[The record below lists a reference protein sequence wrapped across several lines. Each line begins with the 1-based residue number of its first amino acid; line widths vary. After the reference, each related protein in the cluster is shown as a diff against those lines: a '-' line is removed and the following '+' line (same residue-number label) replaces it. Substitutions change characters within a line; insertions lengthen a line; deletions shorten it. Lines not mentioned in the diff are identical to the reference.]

1 MNPVRGILLKL
12 CAVLLF
18 SIMAALI
25 KASAPHVPPWQ
36 AVFFRS
42 FFALPVIL
50 IWIASRGT
58 IREGLRVSDP
68 ISHFWRGFIGTTA
81 MALAFAALGLLPLPE
96 VTAIGFTAPL
106 MTVIF
111 AAMFLGERIR
121 LFRLSAVGIG
131 LVGVVIILYPRLSFL
146 GLEEAQTLATL
157 GAFLALGSAVFRA
170 LAHVYIRKLTKTD
183 QTSAIVFFFSLTAS
197 CLSFL
202 TIPLGWVMPTPQ
214 EFLFLIGAGLVGG
227 AAQIFLTSGYRCAEA
242 GVLAPFDYVSM
253 IFSLLIGW
261 FIFAE
266 APTWVMLAGATLI
279 IGSGITIIWRER
291 QLGVRRSKA
300 RANLTPQG

>member
-1 MNPVRGILLKL
+1 MNPLRGIILKL

-25 KASAPHVPPWQ
+25 NASAPHVPPWQ

-50 IWIASRGT
+50 IWIASRGR
-58 IREGLRVSDP
+58 IRDGLKVSDP

-81 MALAFAALGLLPLPE
+81 MALGFAALGLLPLPE

-131 LVGVVIILYPRLSFL
+131 LIGVLIILYPRL
-146 GLEEAQTLATL
+146 GVIGMEEAQALATL

-197 CLSFL
+197 CLSLL
-202 TIPLGWVMPTPQ
+202 TIPLGWVMPTGP
-214 EFLFLIGAGLVGG
+214 ELLYLISAGLVGG
-227 AAQIFLTSGYRCAEA
+227 VAQIFLTSGYRFAEA

-266 APTWVMLAGATLI
+266 APTMVMLAGATLI

-291 QLGVRRSKA
+291 QLGVKRTKA